1 MKKAIAAF
9 TLAVLV
15 VVSVAATRGS
25 DGPRWKYLCVRL
37 PANTVEV
44 EFSQGGGVKLKNTVV
59 TPLDSLG
66 RDGWE
71 LVSAVKDGTT
81 YTCFFRQSADEKNS
95 TIESCEPC
103 GASSARP

>member
-1 MKKAIAAF
+1 MEGSMRRVIAALI
-9 TLAVLV
+9 LAVLV
-15 VVSVAATRGS
+15 VVSVAATRS
-25 DGPRWKYLCVRL
+25 YDGPKWKYLVVRL

-44 EFSQGGGVKLKNTVV
+44 EFSQSGGGAKLKNTVV

-81 YTCFFRQSADEKNS
+81 YTCFFKAPQD
-95 TIESCEPC
+95 
-103 GASSARP
+103 AR